1 MKLAELARQLGATC
15 ARDGDLEI
23 SSVAGIEEA
32 GPGQLTFVSN
42 PKYGPLARTTK
53 ASAVL
58 VTEDFP
64 DITAATL
71 RISNPYLAFARA
83 IEIFFP
89 SPKYLPGIHPTA
101 VIDPSAT
108 VGEGA
113 HIGAYV
119 IVGQDV
125 VIGPHAT
132 LLPHVV
138 IYPGVHIGSHFF
150 AHAHAVIRERCR
162 LGDHVIVQSGAVI
175 GTDGFGFAKKDQGG
189 WHKITQSGV
198 VEVADEVE
206 IQANSCIDRA
216 SVGETLIRRGVKID
230 NLVQV
235 GHGSQVGEDALLC
248 SQVGL
253 AGSTEIGSRV
263 ILTGQVGVV
272 GHCKV
277 GDDAIVTPQSGV
289 AHDIPAGALVSGAPA
304 VDHKLW
310 LKYSALLSKL
320 PEMARA
326 LRGKARKEK
335 E

>member
-216 SVGETLIRRGVKID
+216 SVGTTHIGRGAKID

-235 GHGSQVGEDALLC
+235 GHGSSVGENTLLC

-253 AGSTEIGSRV
+253 AGSTHVGKDV
-263 ILTGQVGVV
+263 VLAGQVGVA
-272 GHCKV
+272 GHCNI
-277 GDDAIVTPQSGV
+277 GDGV
-289 AHDIPAGALVSGAPA
+289 IATGQTGLHGDIPPGKILSGSPGVDNRRWLRATALF
-304 VDHKLW
+304 HR
-310 LKYSALLSKL
+310 L
-320 PEMARA
+320 PEILKQMQ
-326 LRGKARKEK
+326 KTNENS
-335 E
+335 